1 MLYNQR
7 LSHYCVLYEKLTNCD
22 WFRLSMSSKRCYSI
36 TGHQTVL
43 REFVRGIFFRLI
55 CAVRRR
61 RFCTE
66 EGHEKYSGG
75 SNNQFSGCLHHMQ
88 QSVYNFHISF
98 IVGSDRTSRQ
108 LMYRLQQCRSYCSSR
123 LGAAIRDPIFMFL
136 CHSCCN
142 DTSKHRTCNYQW
154 RTWEPDCWSLP

>member
-1 MLYNQR
+1 M
-7 LSHYCVLYEKLTNCD
+7 
-22 WFRLSMSSKRCYSI
+22 
-36 TGHQTVL
+36 
-43 REFVRGIFFRLI
+43 I

-61 RFCTE
+61 RFSTE
-66 EGHEKYSGG
+66 EGHEKWNGG

-108 LMYRLQQCRSYCSSR
+108 LMYRLPQCRSYCSPPR

-142 DTSKHRTCNYQW
+142 DRLQASIAHVIINGEHGNQTAGACRDFIHLEPEVISLTLSHLGNRLCNLLCLLCDG
-154 RTWEPDCWSLP
+154 PDQHSYAGIV